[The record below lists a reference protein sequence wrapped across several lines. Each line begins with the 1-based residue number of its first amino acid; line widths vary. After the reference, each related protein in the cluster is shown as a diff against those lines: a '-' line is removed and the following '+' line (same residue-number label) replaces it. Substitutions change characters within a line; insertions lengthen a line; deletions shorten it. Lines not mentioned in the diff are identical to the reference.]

1 MDRLVIQKNPQG
13 GYKTLSKEEPI
24 LKINNIE
31 VKYHEVILVIKGF
44 SIEVPN
50 GGIVALLGANGAGK
64 STTLKAISGLLNHE
78 DGKVTDGSIEF
89 MGERIDRMKAEK
101 IAKMGIVQVIEGRKV
116 FEHLTVEE
124 NLRVGAHMR
133 KKNGRDIKDSLEMVY
148 HYFPRLRE
156 KRTETAGFISGGE
169 QQMTVVGR
177 ALMTTPKLI
186 LLDEPSMGLAPLLI
200 HEIFDIITRLNKEEN
215 ISILLV
221 EQNAKLALSI
231 APYAYVMENGRVV
244 MDDTSEKLRENPD
257 IKDFYLGLTDVG
269 GRKNF
274 RDVKHYK
281 RRKRWIT

>member
-1 MDRLVIQKNPQG
+1 MEERMVGLVKG
-13 GYKTLSKEEPI
+13 GRKALSKEEPI

-31 VKYHEVILVIKGF
+31 VKYHEVILVIKGV
-44 SIEVPN
+44 SIEVPK

-89 MGERIDRMKAEK
+89 MGQRIDKIKAEK
-101 IAKMGIVQVIEGRKV
+101 IAKMGIVQVIEGRRV

-133 KKNGRDIKDSLEMVY
+133 KGGRNIKDSLEMVY
-148 HYFPRLRE
+148 NYFPRLRE
-156 KRTETAGFISGGE
+156 KRNETAGFISGGE

-177 ALMTTPKLI
+177 ALMTRPKLI

-200 HEIFDIITRLNKEEN
+200 HEIFNIITRLNSEEN

-221 EQNAKLALSI
+221 EQNAKLALSV
-231 APYAYVMENGRVV
+231 APYAYVMENGRIV
-244 MDDTSEKLRENPD
+244 MDDTSEKLKQNPD

-269 GRKNF
+269 GRKSF